1 MRKVFDLF
9 LIWIMNLLSGLK
21 SNFDRINFMVNKN
34 IYKIFIKFI
43 KIVLLKR
50 IDMNFV
56 YMIYYFYV
64 WRYVCYIIK

>member
-21 SNFDRINFMVNKN
+21 SNFDRIYFMVNKN

-43 KIVLLKR
+43 KIVLLK
-50 IDMNFV
+50 FG
-56 YMIYYFYV
+56 
-64 WRYVCYIIK
+64 

>member
-34 IYKIFIKFI
+34 IYKILIKFI
-43 KIVLLKR
+43 KIVLLK
-50 IDMNFV
+50 FG
-56 YMIYYFYV
+56 
-64 WRYVCYIIK
+64 